1 MMLIYHRLAVL
12 DVREVLAYY
21 EKEAG
26 THLVERFFKEFLSI
40 IEKIRTHPRHFPPVT
55 NTALRRANLDNFP
68 YHILFEERATYIK
81 IMVVRHHRRSPRYG
95 LRRRS

>member
-12 DVREVLAYY
+12 DVREVLAYS

-26 THLVERFFKEFLSI
+26 THLVERFFKEFLSM

-81 IMVVRHHRRSPRYG
+81 GFRRVWNSFAK
-95 LRRRS
+95 S